1 MKAGGGGVAMLWQ
14 CQLCE
19 VTCPHYHYH
28 LILTHSTRLQR
39 LLREGS
45 LTALA
50 AMAGMMLKM
59 MNPLG
64 SVPSMPTPGNKEDTE
79 LSREERLQQERDKK
93 EEMVRAEKERK
104 QRYFFIV
111 PMVLSRYLWGIFSCG

>member
-14 CQLCE
+14 SQLCE
-19 VTCPHYHYH
+19 VSCPHYH

>member
-1 MKAGGGGVAMLWQ
+1 
-14 CQLCE
+14 
-19 VTCPHYHYH
+19 
-28 LILTHSTRLQR
+28 
-39 LLREGS
+39 
-45 LTALA
+45 
-50 AMAGMMLKM
+50 MLKM

>member
-1 MKAGGGGVAMLWQ
+1 
-14 CQLCE
+14 
-19 VTCPHYHYH
+19 
-28 LILTHSTRLQR
+28 
-39 LLREGS
+39 
-45 LTALA
+45 
-50 AMAGMMLKM
+50 MAGMMLKM

-104 QRYFFIV
+104 QRYFV
-111 PMVLSRYLWGIFSCG
+111 KIFLYCTNDVE

>member
-1 MKAGGGGVAMLWQ
+1 M
-14 CQLCE
+14 
-19 VTCPHYHYH
+19 
-28 LILTHSTRLQR
+28 
-39 LLREGS
+39 
-45 LTALA
+45 TALA

-111 PMVLSRYLWGIFSCG
+111 PMVLSRYLWGIFSRASHFIHRKSEKV

>member
-1 MKAGGGGVAMLWQ
+1 
-14 CQLCE
+14 
-19 VTCPHYHYH
+19 
-28 LILTHSTRLQR
+28 
-39 LLREGS
+39 
-45 LTALA
+45 
-50 AMAGMMLKM
+50 MAGMMLKM

-104 QRYFFIV
+104 QR
-111 PMVLSRYLWGIFSCG
+111 

>member
-1 MKAGGGGVAMLWQ
+1 M
-14 CQLCE
+14 
-19 VTCPHYHYH
+19 
-28 LILTHSTRLQR
+28 
-39 LLREGS
+39 
-45 LTALA
+45 TALA

>member
-1 MKAGGGGVAMLWQ
+1 MLWQ

-19 VTCPHYHYH
+19 VTCRHYH

-39 LLREGS
+39 LLREGW

-64 SVPSMPTPGNKEDTE
+64 SMPSMPTPGNKEDTE

-104 QRYFFIV
+104 QRYFV
-111 PMVLSRYLWGIFSCG
+111 KIFLYCTNDID

>member
-1 MKAGGGGVAMLWQ
+1 
-14 CQLCE
+14 
-19 VTCPHYHYH
+19 
-28 LILTHSTRLQR
+28 
-39 LLREGS
+39 
-45 LTALA
+45 
-50 AMAGMMLKM
+50 MLKM

-104 QRYFFIV
+104 QRYFVKIFFCIV
-111 PMVLSRYLWGIFSCG
+111 PMILIRYLWEIFFFSPPDIAGVYVQVPAGAGGAGR